1 MEKLLIIVGNNQLAL
16 GNIASNTESLGLKA
30 VIISNSL
37 TGEAR
42 EVGEAFAEKVE
53 NFTIGSVCSYSLI
66 DWSVIEGATTICYQD
81 QSLRRTHIT
90 GHELTEGYAATQEGW
105 GLEQ

>member
-1 MEKLLIIVGNNQLAL
+1 MKHFGKIANIIVGNNQLAL
-16 GNIASNTESLGLKA
+16 ENIASNTESLGLKA

-66 DWSVIEGATTICYQD
+66 D
-81 QSLRRTHIT
+81 
-90 GHELTEGYAATQEGW
+90 
-105 GLEQ
+105 

>member
-1 MEKLLIIVGNNQLAL
+1 MEKLLIIVGNNQPAL

-53 NFTIGSVCSYSLI
+53 NLTIVLHSI
-66 DWSVIEGATTICYQD
+66 
-81 QSLRRTHIT
+81 THIP
-90 GHELTEGYAATQEGW
+90 
-105 GLEQ
+105 